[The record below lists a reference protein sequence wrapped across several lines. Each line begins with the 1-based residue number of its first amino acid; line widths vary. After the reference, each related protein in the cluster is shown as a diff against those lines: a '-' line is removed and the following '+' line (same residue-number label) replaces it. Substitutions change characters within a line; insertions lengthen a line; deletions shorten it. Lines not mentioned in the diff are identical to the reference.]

1 MTEKYV
7 SNFIC
12 RSLRKQGIP
21 RIQGNIFFFS
31 CTCMLYVNRIQVP
44 KIYRPSYC
52 MAKHLIACTDLAI
65 HNFVHLLLPTGATPC
80 TLPVRRKSNYQRTI
94 SHFRKKKVS
103 ISLYDC
109 TCIWPVYNS
118 TGLHGNHWNAAG
130 EYRNEYI
137 AYLRL

>member
-7 SNFIC
+7 SIFIC

-52 MAKHLIACTDLAI
+52 MVKHLIACTDLAI

-80 TLPVRRKSNYQRTI
+80 TLPVRRKSNNQRYGYLCTTAPAYGLCITI
-94 SHFRKKKVS
+94 QANMATIGMQLVS
-103 ISLYDC
+103 IAMN
-109 TCIWPVYNS
+109 T
-118 TGLHGNHWNAAG
+118 LH
-130 EYRNEYI
+130 I
-137 AYLRL
+137 

>member
-7 SNFIC
+7 SIFIC

-52 MAKHLIACTDLAI
+52 MVKHLIACTDLAI

-94 SHFRKKKVS
+94 SHFRKKRYRYLCMTVPAYGLCITVQAYMATIGMQLVS
-103 ISLYDC
+103 IAMN
-109 TCIWPVYNS
+109 T
-118 TGLHGNHWNAAG
+118 LH
-130 EYRNEYI
+130 I
-137 AYLRL
+137 